1 MNAAKLSSITK
12 HRKNFS
18 MENINM
24 TIPEGFVTGLIGP
37 NGSGKTTIIRMMLG
51 LMQPDHGEITLLGTT
66 HKDHRVKQHIG
77 FVHDDLYMYDHF
89 SIKQM
94 KSFIA
99 PFYTHWN
106 EDLFQAYLEA
116 FHLPYRKKIKTFSQG
131 MKMKCSLLF
140 ALAHEPEFL
149 IMDEPAA
156 GLDPVFRRELLDL
169 LQEKMLNENQ
179 TLFLSTHQT
188 ADLDRIADYIVFINE
203 GHIVLQKS
211 MDEIHE
217 RFHVVKGKPN
227 MIDADTKEL
236 FVGVHVTD
244 TGFTGLFAGDP
255 AIFDVY
261 GSEIIIEKA
270 TLEDLMYFVTKQER
284 EASQNDTTY

>member
-1 MNAAKLSSITK
+1 
-12 HRKNFS
+12 
-18 MENINM
+18 
-24 TIPEGFVTGLIGP
+24 
-37 NGSGKTTIIRMMLG
+37 
-51 LMQPDHGEITLLGTT
+51 
-66 HKDHRVKQHIG
+66 
-77 FVHDDLYMYDHF
+77 
-89 SIKQM
+89 
-94 KSFIA
+94 

-261 GSEIIIEKA
+261 GTEIIIQKA

-284 EASQNDTTY
+284 EASQNDRTDSAGPFVEEMGRAGDRCDFAALGLYQYQSADHDASYARHHSYGVQSFLCR